1 MSKISPQKEYLLS
14 LLDTLGP
21 LEEITITADREGK
34 PNRFLVRRS
43 QKIMVTEI
51 EIRPVA

>member
-1 MSKISPQKEYLLS
+1 MEISPQKQYLLD
-14 LLDTLGP
+14 LLDSLAP
-21 LEEITITADREGK
+21 LEEITITADRDGK